1 MPFQYTES
9 RVLKA
14 RLRFLAERYEIQED
28 DFLVFDAMRQ
38 AAQCAG
44 RVIRNKN
51 DYGVVVFADK
61 RFARAKL
68 RSKLPK
74 WIAQFLGAENLDV
87 DTGTA
92 LVQARAFLLEM
103 AQPSPSRRTAQD
115 EAGVEVE
122 VLPVQEAEVLWPR
135 LRGGSSSAADGG
147 RR

>member
-28 DFLVFDAMRQ
+28 DFLVLDAMRQ

-44 RVIRNKN
+44 RVIRNNN

-92 LVQARAFLLEM
+92 
-103 AQPSPSRRTAQD
+103 P
-115 EAGVEVE
+115 
-122 VLPVQEAEVLWPR
+122 
-135 LRGGSSSAADGG
+135 
-147 RR
+147 